1 MDISQPLTPPV
12 LYLLV
17 ALGDGDLY
25 GYALMR
31 AVREKSGG
39 TVALR
44 TGSFYRYLSQ
54 LIDHGLVAEA
64 PGKRP
69 GDDPRRGAYYRLTAR
84 GRRRLEAERRRLET
98 LVAAIAL
105 RPAPRGSA

>member
-17 ALGDGDLY
+17 ALADGDLY

-31 AVREKSGG
+31 AVRERSGG
-39 TVALR
+39 TVVLR

-54 LIDHGLVAEA
+54 LVDHGLVAEA
-64 PGKRP
+64 PGRRP
-69 GDDPRRGAYYRLTAR
+69 GDDPRRGAYYRLTPR
-84 GRRRLEAERRRLET
+84 GRKRLDAERRRLEA
-98 LVAAIAL
+98 LVASIAL
-105 RPAPRGSA
+105 RPAPKGNA